1 MTNNT
6 LTTTLRLMMTAEPKE
21 TTLSYKDKDGNER
34 SRVRESLEAY
44 LLGTGVPLTAIDL
57 NINKFVNNN
66 QYRNVKITDLLK
78 MFIKNES
85 DLRTGKK
92 VLLAHV
98 ELIPQKN
105 NFSQDGVIN
114 AFQPYLSGYDLAD
127 ATEADT
133 LEVDAIKRIIGDGT
147 EEVSA

>member
-1 MTNNT
+1 MTSNT

-44 LLGTGVPLTAIDL
+44 LLGTGVPLTQIDL
-57 NINKFVNNN
+57 NINKFVNSN

-105 NFSQDGVIN
+105 NFSQGGVIN

-127 ATEADT
+127 ATEADL